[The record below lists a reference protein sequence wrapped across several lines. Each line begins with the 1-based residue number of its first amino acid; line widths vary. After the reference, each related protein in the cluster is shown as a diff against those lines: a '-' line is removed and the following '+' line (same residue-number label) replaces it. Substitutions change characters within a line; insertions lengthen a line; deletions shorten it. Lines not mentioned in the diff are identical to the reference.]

1 MKKKILYLY
10 KKDCAYSLKLLNLI
24 KKKFNVFFFND
35 IKFKSFLILNP
46 KLKFDFIVSFRNQY
60 ILNKNTLK
68 KAKIA
73 AINFHPSTP
82 KYRGIGCINFALFN
96 NEKYFGCTAH
106 LMDEKI
112 DHGKIISVNLFKI
125 DKNRNLDQIYKKTIR
140 TMFYQAKKII
150 NKIKS
155 NNNYLTT
162 YVKDKKLKWS
172 KKIYSRKD
180 LNNLY
185 NININISKSNLR
197 KILKSTVTKNFKPYI
212 KLHDYKFYINKSKNE
227 F

>member
-1 MKKKILYLY
+1 
-10 KKDCAYSLKLLNLI
+10 
-24 KKKFNVFFFND
+24 
-35 IKFKSFLILNP
+35 
-46 KLKFDFIVSFRNQY
+46 
-60 ILNKNTLK
+60 
-68 KAKIA
+68 
-73 AINFHPSTP
+73 
-82 KYRGIGCINFALFN
+82 
-96 NEKYFGCTAH
+96 
-106 LMDEKI
+106 MDEKI

-125 DKNRNLDQIYKKTIR
+125 DKNKNLDQIYKKTIR

-150 NKIKS
+150 NKITS

-185 NININISKSNLR
+185 NININISKINLI
-197 KILKSTVTKNFKPYI
+197 KILKSTVTKKFKPYV
-212 KLHDYKFYINKSKNE
+212 KLHDYKFYINNNKNE